1 MPIAQLFE
9 IGKKAWVLYCF
20 ATRKAKSQQTKIWVR
35 DKMTYIFKLT
45 FTTQIVSFKSP
56 TYRIWIAKKLLKS
69 LLQTM
74 MLKDTQKE
82 QVGVFN

>member
-1 MPIAQLFE
+1 
-9 IGKKAWVLYCF
+9 
-20 ATRKAKSQQTKIWVR
+20 
-35 DKMTYIFKLT
+35 MTYIFKLT

>member
-56 TYRIWIAKKLLKS
+56 TYRIWIAKKLL
-69 LLQTM
+69 
-74 MLKDTQKE
+74 
-82 QVGVFN
+82 